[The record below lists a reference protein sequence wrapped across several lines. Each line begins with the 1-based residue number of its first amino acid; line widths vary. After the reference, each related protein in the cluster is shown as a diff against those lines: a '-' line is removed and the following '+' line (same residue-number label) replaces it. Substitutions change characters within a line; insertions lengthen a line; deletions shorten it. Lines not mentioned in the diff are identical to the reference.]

1 MNFHTSG
8 ANETKIM
15 ETSSTPAIK
24 VTIEHGLA
32 DRTEFTFTN
41 RFRIGRHP
49 RCQLRIH
56 HHDVSRYHADVFFND
71 GRWWIQ
77 DLQSTNGV
85 LVGERRID
93 KLPFS
98 DTTHIR
104 LGRFGPQVLFEPIR
118 AAQPKPP
125 SGITRTLRGYVQ
137 HYFSSKSVENAG
149 RHTMMVRR
157 AYAEV
162 RKKQRRMY
170 VFIIALVAVLLIL
183 TGGYAVYKHRQVD
196 LQRKLA
202 TDIFYSMKSLE
213 LELAKVIKEA
223 EQRRTLEL
231 KQQIDAF
238 KNRQKRLEKSYDQF
252 VDTLD
257 VYSKALSEEDRII
270 LHMARRFGESEVNM
284 PEGFVKEVKKYIA
297 KWQSTGRLKRAVIR
311 ARSRG
316 YISKIIQTL
325 TAHGLPPQFFYLAL
339 QESNFNP
346 NACGPITRFGIAK
359 GMWQFIPV
367 TARKYNLK
375 TGPRVNEPIPDS
387 LDERHH
393 FGKSTLAA
401 AKYLRDIYTTD
412 AQASGLLVMASY
424 NWGERRVIK
433 ILQSMPQNPRD
444 RNFWRLVAKYR
455 RKIPNETYDY
465 VFSIFSAAVIGENP
479 RLFGYDFDNPLASVK
494 TARLGTN

>member
-1 MNFHTSG
+1 
-8 ANETKIM
+8 M

-32 DRTEFTFTN
+32 NRTEFTFTG

-49 RCQLRIH
+49 RCRLKINHQ
-56 HHDVSRYHADVFFND
+56 DVSRYHAEVFFND

-85 LVGERRID
+85 LIGERRID
-93 KLPFS
+93 KLPLS
-98 DTTHIR
+98 GTTHVR
-104 LGRFGPQVLFEPIR
+104 LGRFGPHLLFEPIR
-118 AAQPKPP
+118 AAQPRPP
-125 SGITRTLRGYVQ
+125 SGITRSLRGYVQ

-149 RHTMMVRR
+149 QHTLMVRR

-162 RKKQRRMY
+162 RKKQRRRY

-183 TGGYAVYKHRQVD
+183 TGGYAFYKHRQVG
-196 LQRKLA
+196 LQRRLA
-202 TDIFYSMKSLE
+202 TDIFYKMKSLE
-213 LELAKVIKEA
+213 LELAKVIKAA
-223 EQRRTLEL
+223 ERRRTLEL
-231 KQQIDAF
+231 KQQIETFRAS
-238 KNRQKRLEKSYDQF
+238 QKQLEKSYDEF
-252 VDTLD
+252 VDSLD
-257 VYSKALSEEDRII
+257 VYGKALSVEEQIM
-270 LHMARRFGESEVNM
+270 LHLARRFGESEVNM
-284 PEGFVKEVKKYIA
+284 PDGFVKEVKKYIA
-297 KWQSTGRLKRAVIR
+297 KWQSTGRLKRAIKR
-311 ARSRG
+311 ARSKG
-316 YISKIIQTL
+316 YVSKIIQNL
-325 TAHGLPPQFFYLAL
+325 KAHGLPPQFFYLAL

-359 GMWQFIPV
+359 GMWQFIPA

-375 TGPRVNEPIPDS
+375 IGPRVNEPIPDS

-393 FGKSTLAA
+393 FEKSTLAA

-479 RLFGYDFDNPLASVK
+479 RLFGYNFDNPLASVK
-494 TARLGTN
+494 TARLRIN